1 MRNNFLVVFL
11 SLWAVVTCLGQTGSV
26 KGIVLNS
33 STAEPLPFASVYIN
47 FTTLATSA
55 DKNGEFLLR
64 NIPYGKHELIV
75 SFVGHHPHQI
85 KINIKDSID
94 KSLEIRL
101 RPKEMRPVLI
111 QAKRDKKWR
120 SDLEKFKILFLGDN
134 VYAAGCEI
142 LNPWI
147 LDFDKDDNGFFTAV
161 ASDILKVENYSL
173 GYTLFYEIKNFRVGS
188 TSYTING
195 NVRFKQMEASD
206 TITQKIWEENRQS
219 VYLGSS
225 RHLFKS
231 IVDKR
236 VAEEGFELYQ
246 DNTGTPDIVRVN
258 QFLKNIG
265 REISEFNN
273 ISLETNNNG
282 REYKM
287 KFPRRL
293 EVHYLNKF
301 DRQNIYRNTNHSV
314 SWIEARNNFLTFDG
328 KGILHNTSDMV
339 VLGTMSKAR
348 ISELLPFDF
357 EPLETNATMAHSGS
371 SKEKQPANFLA
382 YLLEKPYL
390 HTDKSYYYPH
400 EEIWFRCYMN
410 YSSAAYKDS
419 LSQVLH
425 VDLVDT
431 SKKIVVTKV
440 FPIIEGRAQGNLAI
454 PPSIA
459 SGDYLL
465 RAYTRWMLNFD
476 QSFIFTKP
484 IKLLEY
490 SEMGLGVNYHPPDFD
505 STKSVAIEL
514 QKDTFDIREQVIITL
529 GVKD

>member
-1 MRNNFLVVFL
+1 MRNNFLVVLL
-11 SLWAVVTCLGQTGSV
+11 SLWAVVTCLGQTGTV
-26 KGIVLNS
+26 KGIVLNN

-55 DKNGEFLLR
+55 DKNGEFVLR

-134 VYAAGCEI
+134 VHAAGCEI

-147 LDFDKDDNGFFTAV
+147 LDFDKDDDGFFTAI

-188 TSYTING
+188 TSYIING

-219 VYLGSS
+219 VYMGSS
-225 RHLFKS
+225 RHLLKS

-265 REISEFNN
+265 REISEFNIIN
-273 ISLETNNNG
+273 LETTNNG
-282 REYKM
+282 T
-287 KFPRRL
+287 
-293 EVHYLNKF
+293 EVLN
-301 DRQNIYRNTNHSV
+301 
-314 SWIEARNNFLTFDG
+314 
-328 KGILHNTSDMV
+328 
-339 VLGTMSKAR
+339 
-348 ISELLPFDF
+348 
-357 EPLETNATMAHSGS
+357 
-371 SKEKQPANFLA
+371 
-382 YLLEKPYL
+382 
-390 HTDKSYYYPH
+390 
-400 EEIWFRCYMN
+400 
-410 YSSAAYKDS
+410 
-419 LSQVLH
+419 
-425 VDLVDT
+425 
-431 SKKIVVTKV
+431 
-440 FPIIEGRAQGNLAI
+440 
-454 PPSIA
+454 
-459 SGDYLL
+459 
-465 RAYTRWMLNFD
+465 
-476 QSFIFTKP
+476 
-484 IKLLEY
+484 IK
-490 SEMGLGVNYHPPDFD
+490 
-505 STKSVAIEL
+505 
-514 QKDTFDIREQVIITL
+514 
-529 GVKD
+529 